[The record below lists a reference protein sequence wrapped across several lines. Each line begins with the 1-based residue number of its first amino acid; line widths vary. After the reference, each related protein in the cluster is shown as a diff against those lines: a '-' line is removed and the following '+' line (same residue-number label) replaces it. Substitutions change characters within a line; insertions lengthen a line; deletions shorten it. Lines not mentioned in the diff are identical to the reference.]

1 MCRCPSLPKRPH
13 RDDPGASNTLH
24 QRGLSMLVRTEQLSK
39 SFDYYKKELGLKNS
53 IKNLF
58 ARKKLTKTAVSNI
71 SFEIDE
77 GEMVGFLG
85 PNGAGKTTTLKM
97 LSGILHPTSGEAS
110 VMGFTPWERKK
121 TFQMQ
126 FAIVM
131 GQKNQL
137 WWDLPAN
144 ESLYLNKCIYEIDDK
159 TYEHTL
165 AELTELL
172 DVKDLLNV
180 QVRRLSLGER
190 MKMEL
195 IAALIHKPRLIF
207 LDEPTIGLDIISQKK
222 FREFFKF
229 YNQEE
234 KATIILTSHYMEDVK
249 DLCKRTI
256 VINQGHIVYDGDL
269 QHVNDVFAESKLVKL
284 QLSTPV
290 TREAL
295 AAYGEVREFSD
306 FIATLQVP
314 RVELKECSKAILDH
328 LPVVDF
334 NIEDI
339 PVEEGIAQLYQKQEE
354 SDYVPA

>member
-1 MCRCPSLPKRPH
+1 MAIK
-13 RDDPGASNTLH
+13 
-24 QRGLSMLVRTEQLSK
+24 VKQLSK

-58 ARKKLTKTAVSNI
+58 YRQKLTKDAVNGI
-71 SFEIDE
+71 SFEIAE

-97 LSGILHPTSGEAS
+97 LSGILHPSGGTAS
-110 VMGFTPWERKK
+110 VLGYTPWERKK
-121 TFQMQ
+121 AFKMQ

-144 ESLYLNKCIYEIDDK
+144 ESLYLNKCIYEIDDQVYK
-159 TYEHTL
+159 SSL
-165 AELTELL
+165 GELTELL
-172 DVKDLLNV
+172 DVKELLNV

-207 LDEPTIGLDIISQKK
+207 LDEPTIGLDLLSQKK
-222 FREFFKF
+222 IREFFKY
-229 YNQEE
+229 YNQQ
-234 KATIILTSHYMEDVK
+234 KRATVVLTSHYLEDVE
-249 DLCKRTI
+249 DLCRRAI
-256 VINQGHIVYDGDL
+256 IINQGHIVYDGDL
-269 QHVNDVFAESKLVKL
+269 LQVNAVFAQSKIIKL
-284 QLSTPV
+284 QLSGQV
-290 TREAL
+290 SDGAL
-295 AAYGEVREFSD
+295 AAFGKVKEHGVFN
-306 FIATLQVP
+306 ATLEVP
-314 RVELKECSKAILDH
+314 RAELKERSKAILDQ

-339 PVEEGIAQLYQKQEE
+339 PVEEGIALLYQRRETSNE
-354 SDYVPA
+354 VA

>member
-1 MCRCPSLPKRPH
+1 MVIKVNH
-13 RDDPGASNTLH
+13 
-24 QRGLSMLVRTEQLSK
+24 LSK

-53 IKNLF
+53 LKNLF
-58 ARKKLTKTAVSNI
+58 FREQLTKEAVSDI
-71 SFEIDE
+71 SFEIQA

-97 LSGILHPTSGEAS
+97 LSGILHPTGGHAS
-110 VMGFTPWERKK
+110 VLGYVPWERKK
-121 TFQMQ
+121 AFKMQ

-144 ESLYLNKCIYEIDDK
+144 ESLFLNKCIYEVDDRA
-159 TYEHTL
+159 YQATL

-195 IAALIHKPRLIF
+195 IAALIHKPNLIF
-207 LDEPTIGLDIISQKK
+207 LDEPTIGLDILSQKK
-222 FREFFKF
+222 IREFFKY
-229 YNQEE
+229 YNQGK
-234 KATIILTSHYMEDVK
+234 KATVILTSHYIEDVE
-249 DLCKRTI
+249 DLCKRAIIINHGRI
-256 VINQGHIVYDGDL
+256 VFDGDL
-269 QHVNDVFAESKLVKL
+269 LRVNELFAQSKVIKL
-284 QLSTPV
+284 QLSGPV
-290 TREAL
+290 SRQVLDAFGQVKEQS
-295 AAYGEVREFSD
+295 EFT
-306 FIATLQVP
+306 ATLQVP
-314 RVELKECSKAILDH
+314 RFELKERSKAILDQ

-339 PVEEGIAQLYQKQEE
+339 PVEEGIALLYQRQEAANA
-354 SDYVPA
+354 VA

>member
-1 MCRCPSLPKRPH
+1 MIIKACR
-13 RDDPGASNTLH
+13 
-24 QRGLSMLVRTEQLSK
+24 LSK

-53 IKNLF
+53 VKNLF
-58 ARKKLTKTAVSNI
+58 FREKLTKAAVSDI
-71 SFEIDE
+71 SFEIE
-77 GEMVGFLG
+77 AGEMVGFLG

-110 VMGFTPWERKK
+110 VIGYTPWERKK
-121 TFQMQ
+121 AFKMQ

-137 WWDLPAN
+137 WWDLPAS
-144 ESLYLNKCIYEIDDK
+144 ESLLLNKCIYEIDDR
-159 TYEHTL
+159 TYQSTL
-165 AELTELL
+165 TELTEIL

-222 FREFFKF
+222 FRQFFKY
-229 YNQEE
+229 YNQEK

-249 DLCKRTI
+249 DLCKRAI
-256 VINQGHIVYDGDL
+256 IINQGRIVFDGDL
-269 QHVNDVFAESKLVKL
+269 QGVNDVLAQSKVIKL
-284 QLSTPV
+284 QLSAPV
-290 TREAL
+290 SRETL
-295 AAYGEVREFSD
+295 AMFGEVREHSD
-306 FIATLQVP
+306 FTATIQVP
-314 RVELKECSKAILDH
+314 RLELKACSKIILDQ

-339 PVEEGIAQLYQKQEE
+339 PIEEGIALLYQRQEP
-354 SDYVPA
+354 DYVLA